1 MRLNINVASLNVYQN
16 YKKQIGLQSSALE
29 KISSG
34 NKINSAKDNP
44 NGLGKSETLRMQIRG
59 LQSAQRNLQDSASM
73 VQTFDSA
80 LDSVGNNLVRIRELT
95 VQAGN
100 ETLTDADRQV
110 IQQEIEQL
118 KSSIDFTANNTEF
131 NGVNLIANEHV
142 YSNDN
147 PLRQKTT
154 VGPNVGESMD
164 IPVFNVTTSVLG
176 DKDGNKVSDIDVTNT
191 ENIDKSLSALDAA
204 IIDVNRCRSKYGAIQ
219 SRMESTAEGMDSNVE
234 NTTKAYSSVKDADLA
249 KELINHS
256 QATILLEASM
266 AMLAQTNRLP
276 SEALSILERVK

>member
-131 NGVNLIANEHV
+131 NGVNLIGNEHV

-147 PLRQKTT
+147 PLREKTT

-164 IPVFNVTTSVLG
+164 IPVFNVTTSILG
-176 DKDGNKVSDIDVTNT
+176 DKDGNKVKDIDITNT

-219 SRMESTAEGMDSNVE
+219 SRMESTAECMDSNVE